1 MKLNIKQIVA
11 IIGLAIM
18 LLVLITES
26 GTENQKFA
34 YSVSLGG
41 LMVLFWLFEVVPIY
55 VTALFPL
62 ALAGPF
68 GLMSSEDLATAY
80 GHKFVFLFLGGFIVA
95 LAMEKWNVHKQIAL
109 GIIGVVGS
117 SKSRILLGFIL
128 STGLLS
134 MWISNTATTLMMLP
148 MATAVTHNLKRE
160 TNSNFP
166 MLLVLAIAYAA
177 SIGGMGTL
185 IGSPPNTAMAGI
197 LSETYGIDVD
207 FISWMKFG
215 LLLSLTLMIVLFTFF
230 IFKLRGEKSGDELN
244 VEIQKKPWTRNQ
256 RLVIV
261 VFICVALLWS
271 LRKLIIQW
279 TGVVYGDEHAAML
292 AGISL
297 FFIRGK
303 GSEPLLKWSDTKK
316 LAWGIIFLFG
326 GGIALAKML
335 EINGVI
341 TEIVNMFEALQALD
355 LVWLLLIIVTISIFG
370 TEFMSNTAMVSVFIP
385 VIAAFALSAELPI
398 LTLCLPVALAASCA
412 FMLPVGTPPNA
423 IVFSSGDVTINQ
435 MARTGLLLNIISV
448 VIVVVYAMLF
458 IV

>member
-1 MKLNIKQIVA
+1 
-11 IIGLAIM
+11 
-18 LLVLITES
+18 
-26 GTENQKFA
+26 
-34 YSVSLGG
+34 
-41 LMVLFWLFEVVPIY
+41 
-55 VTALFPL
+55 
-62 ALAGPF
+62 
-68 GLMSSEDLATAY
+68 
-80 GHKFVFLFLGGFIVA
+80 
-95 LAMEKWNVHKQIAL
+95 
-109 GIIGVVGS
+109 
-117 SKSRILLGFIL
+117 
-128 STGLLS
+128 
-134 MWISNTATTLMMLP
+134 
-148 MATAVTHNLKRE
+148 
-160 TNSNFP
+160 
-166 MLLVLAIAYAA
+166 
-177 SIGGMGTL
+177 
-185 IGSPPNTAMAGI
+185 
-197 LSETYGIDVD
+197 
-207 FISWMKFG
+207 
-215 LLLSLTLMIVLFTFF
+215 MIVLFTFF